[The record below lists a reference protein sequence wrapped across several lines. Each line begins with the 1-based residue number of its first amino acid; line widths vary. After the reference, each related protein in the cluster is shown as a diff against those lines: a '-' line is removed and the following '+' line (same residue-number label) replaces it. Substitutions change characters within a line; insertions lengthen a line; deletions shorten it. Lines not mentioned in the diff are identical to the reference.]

1 MFADPEKALAYAV
14 AAAKAAD
21 VVILC
26 LGEHYLQT
34 GEATSRTELSLPEN
48 QMELFCAVKTVNPN
62 VAVVLFNGH
71 PLLLDELSRNAA
83 AILQAWLPGT
93 EGGHAIKN
101 EDFHRILQNDAE
113 ITVFAAE
120 T

>member
-1 MFADPEKALAYAV
+1 MPTCLPDPEKALADAV
-14 AAAKAAD
+14 AAAKVAD

-71 PLLLDELSRNAA
+71 PTLLDELSPVMPA

-93 EGGHAIKN
+93 EGRSCDPLI
-101 EDFHRILQNDAE
+101 F
-113 ITVFAAE
+113 
-120 T
+120 